1 MTGPL
6 CVKGASQWREAPPE
20 AGRPGRRAPFA
31 TIRAAPA
38 RAPRGAARATGG
50 EKSLTPPPLG
60 EPPPQESLSSGK
72 RRAALSDISN
82 AKEAFATAVPV
93 AFQDVAEVT
102 GRITRSMAASL
113 LPGLGGAGAA
123 KARARAKAE
132 PAPRAKSQKMAPG
145 AHGGGHSTI
154 PQLLAE
160 KSHPME
166 ECPMEVDAGPVGPAG
181 AAAPPAA
188 APALPALPAPALPA
202 PALPAPRQPAAG
214 AAEEPAAMEEGSCA
228 DKPAHQEQPKPAHKD
243 IDKDTAQDVCY
254 VVPYVQDIY
263 AHNQRLEAR
272 MRPNSNYM
280 EETQIDITPTMRGIL
295 VDWLVEVAEEYHLVP
310 DSLYLSVAY
319 IDRFLSQVSV
329 VRSKLQLV
337 GVTCML
343 LASKYEEIYAPQVRD
358 FCFITDNTY
367 KEKEVLEME
376 QRVLDTLEY
385 NLTQPTVRFF
395 LRRFL
400 RAAVRGRDGTGH
412 DHHSKLDSMASF
424 LAELSLLDY
433 GMVVFHPSRV
443 AASAVMLALYV
454 LELPVWTPTLEHYT
468 GFKPTELKDCVLA
481 LHRVYRTNRGSAL
494 PAIREKYNKLRFK
507 CVSSI
512 SPPALGPRLLD
523 ALGAGKEPHQGE
535 QPRHGAQGKK
545 VQPRLEVYHV

>member
-1 MTGPL
+1 VAPVLSAASAPL
-6 CVKGASQWREAPPE
+6 ASASAPAFPEGNKSAQLQQKAAGEAPP
-20 AGRPGRRAPFA
+20 AP
-31 TIRAAPA
+31 
-38 RAPRGAARATGG
+38 
-50 EKSLTPPPLG
+50 
-60 EPPPQESLSSGK
+60 
-72 RRAALSDISN
+72 
-82 AKEAFATAVPV
+82 V
-93 AFQDVAEVT
+93 
-102 GRITRSMAASL
+102 
-113 LPGLGGAGAA
+113 
-123 KARARAKAE
+123 
-132 PAPRAKSQKMAPG
+132 
-145 AHGGGHSTI
+145 
-154 PQLLAE
+154 
-160 KSHPME
+160 
-166 ECPMEVDAGPVGPAG
+166 
-181 AAAPPAA
+181 
-188 APALPALPAPALPA
+188 
-202 PALPAPRQPAAG
+202 
-214 AAEEPAAMEEGSCA
+214 
-228 DKPAHQEQPKPAHKD
+228 HKD
-243 IDKDTAQDVCY
+243 IDASHAQDVCY

-367 KEKEVLEME
+367 KEKEVLQME

-400 RAAVRGRDGTGH
+400 RAAIRGRSEH

-433 GMVVFHPSRV
+433 GMVVFHPSQV

-454 LELPVWTPTLEHYT
+454 LEQPVWTATLEHYT
-468 GFKPTELKDCVLA
+468 GFRAGDLKDCVLA
-481 LHRVYRTNRGSAL
+481 LHRVYRTNRGSSL

-523 ALGAGKEPHQGE
+523 AFKRVTPPDAATNFAAKGRPNAAMGGNPPAAPGM
-535 QPRHGAQGKK
+535 K
-545 VQPRLEVYHV
+545 VQPRLEIYRQ

>member
-1 MTGPL
+1 
-6 CVKGASQWREAPPE
+6 
-20 AGRPGRRAPFA
+20 
-31 TIRAAPA
+31 
-38 RAPRGAARATGG
+38 
-50 EKSLTPPPLG
+50 
-60 EPPPQESLSSGK
+60 
-72 RRAALSDISN
+72 
-82 AKEAFATAVPV
+82 
-93 AFQDVAEVT
+93 
-102 GRITRSMAASL
+102 
-113 LPGLGGAGAA
+113 
-123 KARARAKAE
+123 
-132 PAPRAKSQKMAPG
+132 
-145 AHGGGHSTI
+145 
-154 PQLLAE
+154 
-160 KSHPME
+160 
-166 ECPMEVDAGPVGPAG
+166 
-181 AAAPPAA
+181 
-188 APALPALPAPALPA
+188 
-202 PALPAPRQPAAG
+202 
-214 AAEEPAAMEEGSCA
+214 MEEGSCA

-400 RAAVRGRDGTGH
+400 RAAVRGRGEH

-535 QPRHGAQGKK
+535 QARHGAQGKK

>member
-1 MTGPL
+1 
-6 CVKGASQWREAPPE
+6 
-20 AGRPGRRAPFA
+20 
-31 TIRAAPA
+31 
-38 RAPRGAARATGG
+38 
-50 EKSLTPPPLG
+50 
-60 EPPPQESLSSGK
+60 
-72 RRAALSDISN
+72 
-82 AKEAFATAVPV
+82 
-93 AFQDVAEVT
+93 
-102 GRITRSMAASL
+102 MAASL
-113 LPGLGGAGAA
+113 MPGLGVGSA

-132 PAPRAKSQKMAPG
+132 PAPRAKSQKMASQKV
-145 AHGGGHSTI
+145 AGGGHSTI
-154 PQLLAE
+154 PQFLE
-160 KSHPME
+160 THPAP
-166 ECPMEVDAGPVGPAG
+166 ECPMEVDAAVPAVPV
-181 AAAPPAA
+181 AAPPAA
-188 APALPALPAPALPA
+188 AAPALVLVPASAPGPGPAPALAAAAAAAVAPVLSAASAPSAPASAPASPEGNKSAQLQQKAAGEAPPA
-202 PALPAPRQPAAG
+202 PV
-214 AAEEPAAMEEGSCA
+214 
-228 DKPAHQEQPKPAHKD
+228 HKD
-243 IDKDTAQDVCY
+243 IDASHAQDVCY

-367 KEKEVLEME
+367 KEKEVLQME

-400 RAAVRGRDGTGH
+400 RAAIRGRSEH

-433 GMVVFHPSRV
+433 GMVVFHPSQV

-454 LELPVWTPTLEHYT
+454 LEQPVWTATLEHYT
-468 GFKPTELKDCVLA
+468 GFRAGDLKDCVLA
-481 LHRVYRTNRGSAL
+481 LHRVYRTNRGSSL

-523 ALGAGKEPHQGE
+523 AFKRVTPPDAATNFAAKGRPNAAMGGNPPAAPGM
-535 QPRHGAQGKK
+535 K
-545 VQPRLEVYHV
+545 VQPRLEIYRQ